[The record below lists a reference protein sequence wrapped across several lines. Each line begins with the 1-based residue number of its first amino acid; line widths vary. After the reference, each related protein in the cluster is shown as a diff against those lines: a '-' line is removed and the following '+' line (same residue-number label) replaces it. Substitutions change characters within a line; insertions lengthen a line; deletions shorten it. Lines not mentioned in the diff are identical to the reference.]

1 MSSAPIPEQPETPLW
16 KRSLAGLMTAWCLLS
31 PTGLVWAGP
40 VADATA
46 IAGQRPTIGSTAAGT
61 TLINITAPNA
71 AGLSYNRYQR
81 FDVDSTG
88 AILNNSLVSGSNSMG
103 IQIGANSNFAGKS
116 ATAII
121 NEVVTALPSQ
131 LSGPLAIFG
140 DKARIIVVNPNG
152 ITCDGCSFINTS
164 GVALTTGQLQFLN
177 APGGTAT
184 AFDNAT
190 ALSFVVNGGQIRV
203 TGNGLASP
211 LARLDLIAQTLKL
224 EGPTNVGSGSLNL
237 IAGRNTVDAE
247 TLAILAQGSGNDA
260 ATQGGTLAIDAS
272 LLGAMTAGK
281 ILIVSTA
288 SGLGVRSATNLA
300 ASSGDLRISANGDLT
315 LARADASGNI
325 NLSTVGTLS
334 HTGISAQGNADLS
347 AAALNNANQT
357 IVAQGNVRVVA
368 PALNNLG
375 GQILAGGALNI
386 SAPGGDLNL
395 SDGTLYGTNGLT
407 VAARNISNSGN
418 FSHSPSVTLVADN
431 TISNTGSFLVGGDL
445 NITASTLNNAG
456 TLGSF
461 GAFTAALG
469 NLLNQGTLQSDG
481 VLDIS
486 AVNLDNQSGAQL
498 IGGGNSRI
506 LLSGALTNAGTI
518 ASTGAL
524 EIAADSLNHTGRTET
539 QGDLQLTIGGSAS
552 NSGQMLA
559 GAKFDGSFGSLINSG
574 TLQAETDASFNL
586 GAASD
591 NTGGQ
596 LLAIQDLSLTTTHS
610 GDLGGTIG
618 ANRDVTL
625 NFGSYTHNGGTTFLA
640 GRDLTVNAT
649 NFTNN
654 AVMEAWQNLNFNVT
668 GTLANTG
675 QMLAGQDITLKTGTL
690 INTSGFVEATRDLN
704 IEADT
709 VINKRPPVTT
719 VYTNWGETEPA
730 GSVNCRSDHGYCE
743 SWKQVEAGP
752 AAVLWAGRN
761 LNAKVSGTLTNDA
774 SLIAAVGD
782 VSITADTLANTS
794 HTLTTTW
801 HGHWKEW
808 KGSLW
813 GYKDHDDYG
822 ITVTGNT
829 SADVNAGG
837 TLTATAPNQTNT
849 GNLLGNTIALAGTHL
864 TNGLTDPNLQT
875 PASTVPSAE
884 VTLGV
889 PGVNGKTVPASVKFN
904 PTGTSYFTTTSRLAM
919 LVPGLDINSLLPENL
934 RNTASPFLMD
944 AWLEQ
949 QAIRQAA
956 LTETGRASFLA
967 MNDPSAERA
976 VLLQSGARFA
986 QANGIHLG
994 VALTAEQ
1001 IAKLDSPI
1009 LWYVTENF
1017 TGPDGKTYSALVP
1030 KVYLPDSS
1038 RMSLANVAGGTIQG
1052 GNVSLTG
1059 DTVHNT
1065 GFIVADGK
1073 LSIATQNLIN
1083 EKRSADI
1090 NNGGQAMRIYEGT
1103 KGYWKITGNT
1113 VQSGG
1118 FISAAEL
1125 DLNAKSIHSVSGEFL
1140 ENNQDVGTKLA
1151 AAMGTGFTAKEA
1163 KDDIHQDYKQ
1173 LSKPNVLGQVVVLVV
1188 VVIVSIY
1195 TAGAAS
1201 AALVTAA
1208 EESAG
1213 AAVIAAGGTA
1223 TEALVAMD
1231 AAGMAVA
1238 GSWTTAAVSAGLAGM
1253 ASSAT
1258 SQLLTTGKIDAGQMF
1273 KSGLTSG
1280 LTAGLT
1286 NGLGLDKIDGLSSTA
1301 NGSVANGAGSVN
1313 WGVKAM
1319 GWAARAGVS
1328 AGVSTAINGG
1338 SFKTAF
1344 VNDFVANGAASFANA
1359 IGDLKKDG
1367 TFNEVE
1373 RVAAHAVLGCA
1384 AQAASGGQCA
1394 GGAIGAMAS
1403 SIAGNFVDD
1412 PKTLFDKALIVGG
1425 LSGLGG
1431 LAAIAAGK
1439 DGVAGFNAAKNEV
1452 TNNRLLHPDERARA
1466 KQLYDLAKSQGLSY
1480 TLADIEDAMRWANY
1494 KGENAGSNTYVNAA
1508 KDATLTGPAGNAYAS
1523 TAFDPMRPGVDTN
1536 STVGYKTVGMED
1548 GQMTLAQDMSGVTKP
1563 GADLATFIK
1572 SNASGYSWSPGN
1584 TVQTV
1589 DPNAG
1594 KAWTSNGNVPVNTGS
1609 SGIHYVSVMANGQ
1622 SFNLPVADCPAG
1634 ACTNG
1639 SPIAWTNPGDQDT
1652 LAAYKIAVDK
1662 EGGKTLATV
1671 AIGTGAVILAPT
1683 TLGGSL
1689 VAGGIVGGGTS
1700 AANQY
1705 IDDGKVDLV
1714 KTGID
1719 TAKGATVG
1727 GLTFGV
1733 VKGAGA
1739 LDGAL
1744 DSLLPS
1750 SVKVVKDPVPVLVS
1764 GETKVVGSTNT
1775 AAANDASNGSNAST
1789 VAIPLGYKP
1798 INVDGLPVGSQ
1809 GVVDIS
1815 SGEIKV
1821 LTSAG
1826 TLTGVPPTSIPTG
1839 VNATVVPQSVTGIQW
1854 GSGIQSQGLPFEDY
1868 LAGRLPANSRLPA
1881 NFPVID
1887 FFDANTGVATSAKTL
1902 DTLTPTKVADP
1913 KQVYSSLKGNV
1924 DALANLDGTPSLSG
1938 TTVNTE
1944 YITTRDLQVAVPAGT
1959 TSAQWTQIQK
1969 AIDYANRQ
1977 GVNLTITVTH

>member
-1 MSSAPIPEQPETPLW
+1 M
-16 KRSLAGLMTAWCLLS
+16 
-31 PTGLVWAGP
+31 
-40 VADATA
+40 ADATA
-46 IAGQRPTIGSTAAGT
+46 IASQRPTISSTAAGT
-61 TLINITAPNA
+61 PLINITAPNA

-164 GVALTTGQLQFLN
+164 GVTLTTGQVQFLN

-184 AFDNAT
+184 SFDNAT

-237 IAGRNTVDAE
+237 IAGRNTVDAD

-260 ATQGGTLAIDAS
+260 ATQGGRLAIDAS

-288 SGLGVRSATNLA
+288 AGLGVRSATNLA
-300 ASSGDLRISANGDLT
+300 ASSGDLRISANGDLS
-315 LARADASGNI
+315 LARADAAGNI
-325 NLSTVGTLS
+325 NLSAVGTLS
-334 HTGISAQGNADLS
+334 HTGISAQGNADL
-347 AAALNNANQT
+347 AAAVLNNQNQT
-357 IVAQGNVRVVA
+357 IVAQGNVRLVA

-375 GQILAGGALNI
+375 GQILAGGTLNV
-386 SAPGGDLNL
+386 SAPGGDFNL
-395 SDGTLYGTNGLT
+395 SDGTLYGTKGLT
-407 VAARNISNSGN
+407 VAARNLSNSGN

-431 TISNTGSFLVGGDL
+431 SVNNTGSFLVGGDL
-445 NITASTLNNAG
+445 DITASTLSNAG

-461 GAFTAALG
+461 GAFKAALS

-481 VLDIS
+481 VLDIR

-498 IGGGNSRI
+498 VGGGNSRI
-506 LLSGALTNAGTI
+506 LLSGALANAGTL

-524 EIAADSLNHTGRTET
+524 EVAADSLNHSGRTEA
-539 QGDLQLTIGGSAS
+539 QGDLQLSIAGAAS
-552 NSGQMLA
+552 NSGQMQA

-574 TLQAETDASFNL
+574 TLQAGTDASFNL

-625 NFGSYTHNGGTTFLA
+625 NFGSYTHNGATTFLA

-668 GTLANTG
+668 GTLANSG
-675 QMLAGQDITLKTGTL
+675 QMLAGQDITLKAGTL

-709 VINKRPPVTT
+709 VINTRLPVTT
-719 VYTNWGETEPA
+719 EHTNWGDNAPA
-730 GSVNCRSDHGYCE
+730 ESVNCRSDHGYCE

-782 VSITADTLANTS
+782 VSITADTFNNTAR
-794 HTLTTTW
+794 TLTTTW

-837 TLTATAPNQTNT
+837 TLTVTAPNQTNT

-875 PASTVPSAE
+875 PASTVPSTE
-884 VTLGV
+884 LSLGV
-889 PGVNGKTVPASVKFN
+889 PGVNGKSVPASVKFT

-919 LVPGLDINSLLPENL
+919 LVPGLDINSLLPESL

-956 LTETGRASFLA
+956 LSETGRASFLA
-967 MNDPSAERA
+967 MNDPAGERA
-976 VLLQSGARFA
+976 VLLQAGARFA

-994 VALTAEQ
+994 VALSAEQ
-1001 IAKLDSPI
+1001 VAKLDSPI
-1009 LWYVTENF
+1009 LWYVSENF

-1030 KVYLPDSS
+1030 KVYLPDAS
-1038 RMSLANVAGGTIQG
+1038 RMALANVAGGTIQG
-1052 GNVSLTG
+1052 GTVSLTG
-1059 DTVHNT
+1059 ETVRNT

-1073 LSIATQNLIN
+1073 LSMTTENLTN
-1083 EKRSADI
+1083 EKRSADL
-1090 NNGGQAMRIYEGT
+1090 NNGGQAMRQYVGT
-1103 KGYWKITGNT
+1103 QGYWKITGTT
-1113 VQSGG
+1113 VQPGG

-1125 DLNAKSIHSVSGEFL
+1125 DLSAKAINSISGEFI
-1140 ENNQDVGTKLA
+1140 EKNQDIGVKLA
-1151 AAMGTGFTAKEA
+1151 AAMGNGFTLKEA

-1173 LSKPNVLGQVVVLVV
+1173 LSKPNALGQVVVLVIV
-1188 VVIVSIY
+1188 VVVSIY

-1201 AALVTAA
+1201 AAIASAA
-1208 EESAG
+1208 QSSALASGLSLSAAAQVG
-1213 AAVIAAGGTA
+1213 AAAASST
-1223 TEALVAMD
+1223 
-1231 AAGMAVA
+1231 MAVA
-1238 GSWTTAAVSAGLAGM
+1238 TSAAIGGM
-1253 ASSAT
+1253 AGSAT
-1258 SQLLTTGKIDAGQMF
+1258 SQLLTTGKLDAGQMF
-1273 KSGLTSG
+1273 KAGLTSG
-1280 LTAGLT
+1280 LTAGIT
-1286 NGLGLDKIDGLSSTA
+1286 NGLGLDKLDGLSNTA
-1301 NGSVANGAGSVN
+1301 SGPVATGASATN

-1344 VNDFVANGAASFANA
+1344 VNNFVANGAASIANT
-1359 IGDLKKDG
+1359 IGDLKQDG
-1367 TFNEVE
+1367 TINEVQ

-1412 PKTLFDKALIVGG
+1412 PKTLFDKALIIGG

-1439 DGVAGFNAAKNEV
+1439 DGVSGFNAGKNEV
-1452 TNNRLLHPDERARA
+1452 QNNRLLHPKEIE
-1466 KQLYDLAKSQGLSY
+1466 KIKELAKAYAAKYQLSLADAEAQLTAQALRDTDKEYHDAHAQENLNAEKFLRSNATSFVDEQGRKILMFANSGYYNDSSMYANTRQTYSKEYTTAEQVGKFDQLDRNKQINQDTGGLSKIGP
-1480 TLADIEDAMRWANY
+1480 LAVGAG
-1494 KGENAGSNTYVNAA
+1494 KGAA
-1508 KDATLTGPAGNAYAS
+1508 KATYELVAPAGDLLQTGNAFVGSILTGKPQDFDCLSSLCSLSKQGAS
-1523 TAFDPMRPGVDTN
+1523 TGDLVTGSFDYLLRTPDRAIDAYNKGNYDGTGKEVGSLLPGIV
-1536 STVGYKTVGMED
+1536 VAIEGGR
-1548 GQMTLAQDMSGVTKP
+1548 
-1563 GADLATFIK
+1563 
-1572 SNASGYSWSPGN
+1572 
-1584 TVQTV
+1584 
-1589 DPNAG
+1589 
-1594 KAWTSNGNVPVNTGS
+1594 TGS
-1609 SGIHYVSVMANGQ
+1609 SGRTTVVEEPPLTSSKTVPEAPKVVEMPSQTPVVVTEVPGQKSATFYGEPVTPSNQSAVFHGTNKQTLGLDGMTNMEAAQHLYENGLNARGTNIELQ
-1622 SFNLPVADCPAG
+1622 DHVAGVPDTAFRGTTNQLSSPNKDAG
-1634 ACTNG
+1634 AVYWAGDDGLVIKLKNV
-1639 SPIAWTNPGDQDT
+1639 PGYDINELRNTSSTGGGLSGYVQGKT
-1652 LAAYKIAVDK
+1652 TSGELEISVPAKIAPENIEK
-1662 EGGKTLATV
+1662 IYIKTTDPESGRV
-1671 AIGTGAVILAPT
+1671 
-1683 TLGGSL
+1683 SL
-1689 VAGGIVGGGTS
+1689 TE
-1700 AANQY
+1700 
-1705 IDDGKVDLV
+1705 V
-1714 KTGID
+1714 K
-1719 TAKGATVG
+1719 
-1727 GLTFGV
+1727 
-1733 VKGAGA
+1733 
-1739 LDGAL
+1739 
-1744 DSLLPS
+1744 
-1750 SVKVVKDPVPVLVS
+1750 
-1764 GETKVVGSTNT
+1764 
-1775 AAANDASNGSNAST
+1775 
-1789 VAIPLGYKP
+1789 
-1798 INVDGLPVGSQ
+1798 
-1809 GVVDIS
+1809 
-1815 SGEIKV
+1815 
-1821 LTSAG
+1821 
-1826 TLTGVPPTSIPTG
+1826 
-1839 VNATVVPQSVTGIQW
+1839 
-1854 GSGIQSQGLPFEDY
+1854 
-1868 LAGRLPANSRLPA
+1868 
-1881 NFPVID
+1881 
-1887 FFDANTGVATSAKTL
+1887 
-1902 DTLTPTKVADP
+1902 
-1913 KQVYSSLKGNV
+1913 
-1924 DALANLDGTPSLSG
+1924 
-1938 TTVNTE
+1938 
-1944 YITTRDLQVAVPAGT
+1944 
-1959 TSAQWTQIQK
+1959 
-1969 AIDYANRQ
+1969 RQ
-1977 GVNLTITVTH
+1977 